1 MSFGSLFK
9 SILEQT
15 IDAAGK
21 SSKNLDGVVKTASKF
36 ADGVDAA
43 ALGTAHKQSSMTTF
57 LKKLFGVA
65 RKDELILNKKM
76 TGDVAGRIANASES
90 ASALYK
96 AMQSGNYEVV
106 GNPANRVLQ
115 KAAAGKSGVK
125 FTNDEILGMM
135 DDMYS
140 GGLKVGDEELGDVFG
155 VYKKSVKSLGIG
167 TDNFKRSKDFVELA
181 NNEELMSGMKDMAG
195 FGNADA
201 WGMSLQSLFANK
213 SGNITPWSIAK
224 GVARRT
230 APIWVGG
237 LTYNALKTPE
247 RLVDKVTEKQ
257 VREGKL

>member
-96 AMQSGNYEVV
+96 AMQSGNYSVTGSK
-106 GNPANRVLQ
+106 GNFTIA
-115 KAAAGKSGVK
+115 KAASGAK
-125 FTNDEILGMM
+125 GIKPS
-135 DDMYS
+135 DDLMATYTKEFAS
-140 GGLKVGDEELGDVFG
+140 GELKVADEELAGLFNT
-155 VYKKSVKSLGIG
+155 YNKSIKSLGIDPTKSSYISEFSSLG
-167 TDNFKRSKDFVELA
+167 KDEDLI
-181 NNEELMSGMKDMAG
+181 SSMKEMAS
-195 FGNADA
+195 FSNADA

-213 SGNITPWSIAK
+213 AGNITPWSIAK
-224 GVARRT
+224 GVARGT